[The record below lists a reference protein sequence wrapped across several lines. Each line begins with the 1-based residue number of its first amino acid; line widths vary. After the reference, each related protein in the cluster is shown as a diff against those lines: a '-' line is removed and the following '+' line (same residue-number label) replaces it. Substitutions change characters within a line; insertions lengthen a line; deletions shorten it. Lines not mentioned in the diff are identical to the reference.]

1 MKNKKDS
8 NLYKVKFIIVGDSF
22 VGKTNIFNRYI
33 KGEFANNIGS
43 TISVE
48 FQVETIQVN
57 DAIFRLQ
64 LWDTAGSEQF
74 RSIVRGYYADTACC
88 LLVYDITNQKSFYS
102 LDYWMEEIK
111 NNSHKNVETILIG
124 NKCDL
129 ENKRQIEE
137 TDGEFT
143 AERYGMKFF
152 ESSALTGYNI
162 KEIFEYGCKKV
173 YENIVNGK
181 YDLDNEDHSCGVE
194 RLDKNKESNLNP
206 DQKIKF
212 TLQKDNVKKKKK
224 KKKFC

>member
-1 MKNKKDS
+1 MKNKKD
-8 NLYKVKFIIVGDSF
+8 NNIYKVKFIIVGDAF

-33 KGEFANNIGS
+33 KGEFSNELSN
-43 TISVE
+43 TVSVE
-48 FQVETIQVN
+48 FQVETIKVN

-64 LWDTAGSEQF
+64 LWDTTGSEKF

-88 LLVYDITNQKSFYS
+88 LLVYDITNQNSFDS
-102 LDYWMEEIK
+102 LDYWIEECK
-111 NNSHKNVETILIG
+111 NNSQKNIVMILIG
-124 NKCDL
+124 NKCDK
-129 ENKRQIEE
+129 EKERQIEE
-137 TDGEFT
+137 TNGEFI

-181 YDLDNEDHSCGVE
+181 YDLEDENHFCGVT
-194 RLDKNKESNLNP
+194 RLDKSKEKNINP
-206 DQKIKF
+206 SQTIKF
-212 TLQKDNVKKKKK
+212 SLQKDNEKKKK

>member
-33 KGEFANNIGS
+33 KGEFANNLGS

-64 LWDTAGSEQF
+64 LWDTAGSEKF
-74 RSIVRGYYADTACC
+74 RSIVRGYYADSACC
-88 LLVYDITNQKSFYS
+88 LLVYDITNQKSFDS
-102 LDYWMEEIK
+102 LDYWIEEIK
-111 NNSHKNVETILIG
+111 NNSHKNVEMILIG
-124 NKCDL
+124 NKCDK
-129 ENKRQIEE
+129 ENERQIEE

-162 KEIFEYGCKKV
+162 KEIFEYGYKKV

-194 RLDKNKESNLNP
+194 RLDKNKENNLNP
-206 DQKIKF
+206 AQKIKF

>member
-33 KGEFANNIGS
+33 KGEFANNLGS

-64 LWDTAGSEQF
+64 LWDTAGSEKF

-88 LLVYDITNQKSFYS
+88 LLVYDITNQKSFDS
-102 LDYWMEEIK
+102 LDYWIEEIK
-111 NNSHKNVETILIG
+111 NNSHKNVEMILIG
-124 NKCDL
+124 NKCDK
-129 ENKRQIEE
+129 ENERQIEE

-194 RLDKNKESNLNP
+194 RLDKNKENNLNP
-206 DQKIKF
+206 AQKIKF